1 MGKIKVKICGI
12 TNLEDAKQAVDL
24 GADILGFVFARSP
37 RQITPQKAKAII
49 KNLPPFVIRVGV
61 FVNEKLE
68 NIEKIVNFCR
78 LNLVQLHGEESPD
91 FCKKVRKFVGVIKAF
106 RMRSALELK
115 KMLNY
120 DVDAYLLDSFVTGVY
135 GGTGKTFDWGL
146 AIKAKRILNKRPLIL
161 SGGLN
166 PENIAQAIKKVRP
179 YAVDTSSGVE
189 KFPGKKDK
197 VLLKRYFRK
206 LFLP

>member
-1 MGKIKVKICGI
+1 MKVKICGI

-24 GADILGFVFARSP
+24 GADMLGFVFARSP

-49 KNLPPFVIRVGV
+49 KNLPPFVIKVGV
-61 FVNEKLE
+61 FMNEKLE
-68 NIEKIVNFCR
+68 NIETIVNFCR

-91 FCKKVRKFVGVIKAF
+91 FCKKVRRFVGVIKAF
-106 RMRSALELK
+106 RMRSELELK

-120 DVDAYLLDSFVTGVY
+120 DVDAYLLDSFVHGVY
-135 GGTGKTFDWGL
+135 GGTGKTFDWRL
-146 AIKAKRILNKRPLIL
+146 AVKAKRILNKRPLIL

-197 VLLKRYFRK
+197 VLLKRYFHRI
-206 LFLP
+206 FLP